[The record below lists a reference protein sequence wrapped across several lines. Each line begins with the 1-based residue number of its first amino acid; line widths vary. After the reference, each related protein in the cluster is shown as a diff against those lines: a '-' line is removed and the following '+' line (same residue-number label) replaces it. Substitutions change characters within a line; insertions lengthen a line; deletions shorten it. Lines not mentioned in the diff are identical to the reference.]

1 MALQSIRVPQ
11 ELDPPWVPLPASQCR
26 TVADLEHTLAVLSKQ
41 EDAITDRLDT
51 LLETQE
57 ELNRSLSR
65 LDLLRAHLGTQVVA
79 ARSLSNEMLSPTSN
93 TAFRVSSAV
102 QALDIEQARV
112 KATLEVVEQVVE
124 LKACVLG
131 VTGSM
136 GAPQDWETAA
146 AYLHRASKV
155 PKEILEG
162 EFAEEMVPTTEV
174 PDPPKVTLHN
184 AAESLC
190 GLFLREFEKAAGMNP
205 PDGEK
210 ITRFFK
216 LFPLIGRAETGLDVY
231 GKYVC
236 TGISSRARAVLANKP
251 EGGAAGAGAFFYANA
266 ITRLFEHIA
275 GIVEQHSPL
284 VERHYGKG
292 KMGRVIARVQ
302 READLQG
309 GIILDAWGEE
319 RQVDRRLTETKSYA
333 FTFLVQSFLPNA
345 RNTGVP
351 GRTASPA
358 AGSAGG
364 GQMAQ
369 GECEGGD
376 VKEVDMILLEIGAML
391 SRWSLYCRFM
401 ARKSQESEDPSAA
414 AAEPPRLT
422 LPSVI
427 STSSLSTKIS
437 SRLLNPFL
445 TLTTFFI
452 RRTVETAFQLDE
464 PPSDLLPLPIFH
476 SASHHTTYSPPP
488 SPFITSA
495 VDDVMFIV
503 NKLLHRSLHTS
514 QKQLVVGVLATV
526 SRVLGS
532 DFIGVIQRRMRD
544 ECYPRPAVQ
553 TTTIIVGNPAASL
566 AQSMANV
573 VDDRSVTFM
582 VLVNN
587 LDIAAEYCKRIVNSY
602 ITAATSSPEQAS
614 GGVDPHQQAAYG
626 DDSAPPTSLEL
637 LFPFPNEN
645 QEVIAALN
653 TLESAFTQ
661 KASEVA
667 SDAVL
672 TLFNQLIKAKL
683 RPLITEA
690 FRDVDYSTTT
700 SITTTAIPLTSA
712 NILSEPPPPQSN
724 SSSSHD
730 ADDDLVKSRFELGF
744 TSLIQPF
751 KYTLTDTPFTKLLAH
766 TATYLSRLLEKKIIQ
781 LGGGISSSNYPSNA
795 YPSSSDSGGQISELG
810 AIRLDR
816 DVSGIINVVVKAGRY
831 GVREAF
837 ARCVQICLVLG
848 VDEEEVGGLY
858 DEGDGDGDGGPN
870 GGGMGV
876 EWKLSVDERRRVRGM
891 VIRR

>member
-1 MALQSIRVPQ
+1 MALQSTRGPR

-26 TVADLEHTLAVLSKQ
+26 TVADLEHTLVLLSQQ

-51 LLETQE
+51 LLEMQE

-93 TAFRVSSAV
+93 TASRVSSAV

-112 KATLEVVEQVVE
+112 KVTLEVVEQVVE

-190 GLFLREFEKAAGMNP
+190 GLFLREFEKAAGLNP

-275 GIVEQHSPL
+275 GIVELHSPL

-351 GRTASPA
+351 GRTTSPA

-369 GECEGGD
+369 GESEGAD

-401 ARKSQESEDPSAA
+401 ARKFQESENPSA
-414 AAEPPRLT
+414 EPLGLT

-464 PPSDLLPLPIFH
+464 PPPDLLPLPLFH
-476 SASHHTTYSPPP
+476 PAPHHTTYSPPP

-544 ECYPRPAVQ
+544 ECYPRPTVQ
-553 TTTIIVGNPAASL
+553 TTTIIVGNPAATL

-587 LDIAAEYCKRIVNSY
+587 LDIAAEYCKRIVNSF
-602 ITAATSSPEQAS
+602 ITAATPSSSSPEQAS

-626 DDSAPPTSLEL
+626 DDSAPPTPLEL

-672 TLFNQLIKAKL
+672 ILFNQLIKAKL

-700 SITTTAIPLTSA
+700 TITTTATLLISA
-712 NILSEPPPPQSN
+712 NILSESLPPQSN
-724 SSSSHD
+724 SSSSVD

-751 KYTLTDTPFTKLLAH
+751 KYILTDTPFTKLLTH

-795 YPSSSDSGGQISELG
+795 YPSSSESGGQISELG

-858 DEGDGDGDGGPN
+858 DDGDGDGRN

>member
-1 MALQSIRVPQ
+1 MALQTTRGVQ
-11 ELDPPWVPLPASQCR
+11 ELDTPSSVPLPASQCR
-26 TVADLEHTLAVLSKQ
+26 TVADLERTLALLSKQ
-41 EDAITDRLDT
+41 EDAITDRLNA
-51 LLETQE
+51 LLEMQE
-57 ELNRSLSR
+57 DLNRSLSR
-65 LDLLRAHLGTQVVA
+65 IDLLRAHLGTQVVA

-93 TAFRVSSAV
+93 TASRVSSAV
-102 QALDIEQARV
+102 RALDIEQARV

-155 PKEILEG
+155 PGEILEG
-162 EFAEEMVPTTEV
+162 KFAEEMVPTAEV

-190 GLFLREFEKAAGMNP
+190 GLFLREFEKAAGRNP

-216 LFPLIGRAETGLDVY
+216 LFPLIGRAETGLDIY

-236 TGISSRARAVLANKP
+236 TGISSRARAVLASKP
-251 EGGAAGAGAFFYANA
+251 ESGAAGAGAFFYANA

-319 RQVDRRLTETKSYA
+319 RQVDRRITETKSYA

-345 RNTGVP
+345 RNQGVP

-358 AGSAGG
+358 AGAAGG

-369 GECEGGD
+369 GESEGAD
-376 VKEVDMILLEIGAML
+376 IKEVDMLLLEIGAML

-401 ARKSQESEDPSAA
+401 ARKFQESEALSTTTTA
-414 AAEPPRLT
+414 PPPLCI
-422 LPSVI
+422 PSVL

-437 SRLLNPFL
+437 SRLLSPFL

-464 PPSDLLPLPIFH
+464 PPPDLLPLPLFH
-476 SASHHTTYSPPP
+476 PTSHHTYSPPP

-514 QKQLVVGVLATV
+514 QKQLVVGVLSTV

-544 ECYPRPAVQ
+544 ECYPRPAAQ
-553 TTTIIVGNPAASL
+553 TTTIIVGNPAATL

-587 LDIAAEYCKRIVNSY
+587 LDVAAEYCKRIVNSY
-602 ITAATSSPEQAS
+602 LTAAASSSEQAS
-614 GGVDPHQQAAYG
+614 GGSGGWVEPQQQAAYG
-626 DDSAPPTSLEL
+626 DDSAPPTPLDI
-637 LFPFPNEN
+637 LFPFPSEYP
-645 QEVIAALN
+645 EVFAALK

-661 KASEVA
+661 KASEVT

-690 FRDVDYSTTT
+690 FRDVDYSTTA
-700 SITTTAIPLTSA
+700 TTATIINTKPA
-712 NILSEPPPPQSN
+712 P
-724 SSSSHD
+724 SSGAPD
-730 ADDDLVKSRFELGF
+730 TDDDLVKSRFELGF
-744 TSLIQPF
+744 ASLIHPF
-751 KYTLTDTPFTKLLAH
+751 KYILTDAPFTKLLAH

-781 LGGGISSSNYPSNA
+781 LGGGLTSSNYPSN
-795 YPSSSDSGGQISELG
+795 PSSSLSDAIGGGGGQISELG

-816 DVSGIINVVVKAGRY
+816 DVSGLINVVVKAGRY
-831 GVREAF
+831 GVRESF

-848 VDEEEVGGLY
+848 ADEEEVGGLY
-858 DEGDGDGDGGPN
+858 GGSGE
-870 GGGMGV
+870 GGGAGDDSAMGID
-876 EWKLSVDERRRVRGM
+876 WKLSVDERRRIRGM
-891 VIRR
+891 VVKR